1 METWAKVMGAKAV
14 IGGGIEKMNKMLS
27 GESKALKQQR
37 KRQRAEEKE
46 QSKILLA
53 EEMATHRDWMRENG
67 SYIQAIRDRVSG
79 YNALTEEEKE
89 IADARGV
96 EEAKA
101 KVQRDKVRKQS
112 MASAMSGISAEQYAA
127 QQVRNEAVQRKRQ
140 AERDLKKKS
149 IANAKAN
156 ELRISALAEELKN
169 LGEFNELTKDQII
182 EKIEAKELETSNKEL
197 QEKINKAE
205 EEYLGIKHEQIED
218 AESGGDAP
226 SLKGIAGGP
235 TKAPEKVSGDAPG
248 TEGTP
253 VSMATMLDGDPLGIE
268 SEQIDELLEIEREEL
283 AMDRRR
289 EAREIKAARMAL
301 EDRRDKKF
309 AQGMKGLGGGPSLNK
324 KDKEGGGL
332 LSQLMKFGGRFLM
345 PLMGLGG
352 GWLGMKN
359 ILGLSTKADDLARA
373 GELGSKIAGK
383 SDEVVKAVS
392 KVDDAIKPLSKV
404 DDVAKVG
411 TKVDEA
417 AKMAAK
423 VDDVAKLGTQVTEAG
438 TKVGTKVDEA
448 SKVAAKGAKV
458 TSDITEAGVKTAT
471 KIDEASKVAAKG
483 AKVTSDIAEAG
494 TKTATKID
502 EASKVAAKAEDVVK
516 VADDLKK
523 GVPSTNVGKLTTS
536 IDGLTEATGK
546 QTSWLS
552 KVTSKMDETAK
563 AVLNMG
569 NKVDDVAKIATAT
582 SKAVAVS
589 NVAGMTSA
597 IPGGPKD
604 PPGTMRNK
612 SGQLIDAKTKRYV
625 SDPNKPTLNKPTTPG
640 APDAPTKT
648 QSAVQ
653 KGTKV
658 ASDLLAKG
666 AKPISDTVKTT
677 MTVVKTG
684 GKLATRIG
692 KVLAPLDIVNKMGQ
706 GQGFWESMGNMGM
719 EIVNLVAGAGE
730 GIVEGVQSLAGGY
743 LGEGGFSEKSAAEIA
758 FQDADL
764 LGNKEKWQTSYLE
777 MGINK
782 GAELWTGQ
790 EIANKKTWTE
800 DQEKMVEAAED
811 LGAVDVG
818 FGQGDIESLEKLTL
832 LDPDSLQALLDYEV
846 WDDEDMGI
854 IMELLAAKKAGK
866 SVTYDDGGLFGAES
880 IKYGGGVQ
888 SAKWK
893 PVEGATMIHGTVGTS
908 TNREFKGTGVDAVAQ
923 TDILRAAQAEGER
936 VAGVTAHSE
945 PLTAKTFDEMTPTA
959 TLQDATNAAMLKP
972 GSIFVHDTHLE
983 KLLGPALGA
992 SPEMPP
998 AGMLENLLV
1007 TRGMENQANA
1017 EASQAGATQMINAP
1031 TTIDNTSTQVI
1042 NQASSAHAPGVPA
1055 GSGQMGIGSR
1065 G

>member
-1 METWAKVMGAKAV
+1 MASTMETWAKVMGAKAV
-14 IGGGIEKMNKMLS
+14 IGGGVEKMNKMLS

-101 KVQRDKVRKQS
+101 KVQRDKVQKQS

-169 LGEFNELTKDQII
+169 LGEFNQLTKDQII

-218 AESGGDAP
+218 AESGGDSP
-226 SLKGIAGGP
+226 SLKGVAGGP

-248 TEGTP
+248 TEGAP
-253 VSMATMLDGDPLGIE
+253 VSMAAMLDGDPLGIE

-309 AQGMKGLGGGPSLNK
+309 AQGLKKGPGGPSLNK
-324 KDKEGGGL
+324 KDKEGGGF
-332 LSQLMKFGGRFLM
+332 LSSLMKFGGRFLM
-345 PLMGLGG
+345 PLLGLGG

-359 ILGLSTKADDLARA
+359 ILGLSTKVDDLARA
-373 GELGSKIAGK
+373 GQLGTKIAGK

-411 TKVDEA
+411 TKVDDA
-417 AKMAAK
+417 AKLGAK

-458 TSDITEAGVKTAT
+458 TSDI
-471 KIDEASKVAAKG
+471 
-483 AKVTSDIAEAG
+483 AEAG

-502 EASKVAAKAEDVVK
+502 DASKIAAKAEDVVK
-516 VADDLKK
+516 GVDDLKK
-523 GVPSTNVGKLTTS
+523 GVPSTNVSKLTTS
-536 IDGLTEATGK
+536 IDGLTDATGK
-546 QTSWLS
+546 QTTWLS

-569 NKVDDVAKIATAT
+569 NKVDDVAKVAKAT
-582 SKAVAVS
+582 SNAVKAGAMAS
-589 NVAGMTSA
+589 NV

-612 SGQLIDAKTKRYV
+612 AGRLIDAKKKTFV
-625 SDPNKPTLNKPTTPG
+625 TDPNKPSLNKPTVPGAPG

-648 QSAVQ
+648 NQAVQ

-706 GQGFWESMGNMGM
+706 GQGFWESIGNMGM
-719 EIVNLVAGAGE
+719 EIVNLVGGAAE
-730 GIVEGVQSLAGGY
+730 WQVESIQRASKAIGLDI
-743 LGEGGFSEKSAAEIA
+743 GEGGFSEKSAADIA
-758 FQDADL
+758 FQDADI

-811 LGAVDVG
+811 RGAVDVG
-818 FGQGDIESLEKLTL
+818 FGQGEIEDLEELTL
-832 LDPDSLQALLDYEV
+832 LDPDSLQALLDFEV
-846 WDDEDMGI
+846 WDDEDMKTI
-854 IMELLAAKKAGK
+854 QDLLAAKKEGI
-866 SVTYDDGGLFGAES
+866 SVKYDDGGVFGAEKIVYGKGPEVEAEPAS
-880 IKYGGGVQ
+880 KEIATNPAEKRRRRNSSGIQKSADFADWEPEPGSTVIKYRRSEESGRIEEV
-888 SAKWK
+888 SRH
-893 PVEGATMIHGTVGTS
+893 T
-908 TNREFKGTGVDAVAQ
+908 
-923 TDILRAAQAEGER
+923 
-936 VAGVTAHSE
+936 E
-945 PLTAKTFDEMTPTA
+945 PLTKENFDELTPTA
-959 TLQDATNAAMLKP
+959 ALQDATNAAMLKP

-983 KLLGPALGA
+983 KLLAPALGA

>member
-14 IGGGIEKMNKMLS
+14 IGGGVEKMNKMLS

-101 KVQRDKVRKQS
+101 KVQRDKVQKQS
-112 MASAMSGISAEQYAA
+112 MASAMSGISAEEYAA

-169 LGEFNELTKDQII
+169 LGEFNQLTKDQII

-218 AESGGDAP
+218 AESDGESP
-226 SLKGIAGGP
+226 SLKGVAGGP

-248 TEGTP
+248 TEGAP
-253 VSMATMLDGDPLGIE
+253 VSMAAMLDGDPLGIE

-309 AQGMKGLGGGPSLNK
+309 AQGLKKGPGGPSLNK
-324 KDKEGGGL
+324 KDKEGGGF
-332 LSQLMKFGGRFLM
+332 LSSLMKFGGRFLM
-345 PLMGLGG
+345 PLLGLGG

-359 ILGLSTKADDLARA
+359 ILGLSTKVDDLARA
-373 GELGSKIAGK
+373 GQLGTKIAGK

-411 TKVDEA
+411 TKVDDA
-417 AKMAAK
+417 AKLGAK

-458 TSDITEAGVKTAT
+458 TSDI
-471 KIDEASKVAAKG
+471 
-483 AKVTSDIAEAG
+483 AEAG

-502 EASKVAAKAEDVVK
+502 EASKIAAKAEDVVK
-516 VADDLKK
+516 GVDDLKK
-523 GVPSTNVGKLTTS
+523 GVPSTNVSKLTTS
-536 IDGLTEATGK
+536 IDGLTDATGK

-563 AVLNMG
+563 AVLSMG
-569 NKVDDVAKIATAT
+569 NKVDDVAKVSKATANAV
-582 SKAVAVS
+582 KAGSLAS
-589 NVAGMTSA
+589 NV

-612 SGQLIDAKTKRYV
+612 SGRLIDAKKKTFV
-625 SDPNKPTLNKPTTPG
+625 TDPNKPSLNKPTAPGAPGAPG
-640 APDAPTKT
+640 APDAPAKT
-648 QSAVQ
+648 NTAVQ

-692 KVLAPLDIVNKMGQ
+692 KVLAPLDIMNKVGQ
-706 GQGFWESMGNMGM
+706 GQGWFESIGNMGM

-730 GIVEGVQSLAGGY
+730 HTVEKMQKYSKMAGLDIGT
-743 LGEGGFSEKSAAEIA
+743 GGFSEKSGADIA
-758 FQDADL
+758 FQDADI

-800 DQEKMVEAAED
+800 DQEKMVYDAQDA
-811 LGAVDVG
+811 GAVDVG
-818 FGQGDIESLEKLTL
+818 FGQGEIDDLEKLTL
-832 LDPDSLQALLDYEV
+832 LDPDSLQALLDFEV

-888 SAKWK
+888 PAMK
-893 PVEGATMIHGTVGTS
+893 PVEGATMIHGTVGK
-908 TNREFKGTGVDAVAQ
+908 NEFEGTGRDAIAQ
-923 TDILRAAQAEGER
+923 TDTLRAAQAEAER
-936 VAGVTAHSE
+936 VAGVTTHSE

-983 KLLGPALGA
+983 KLLAPALGA

-1055 GSGQMGIGSR
+1055 GSGQMGIRSR

>member
-1 METWAKVMGAKAV
+1 MASTMETWAKVMGAKAV
-14 IGGGIEKMNKMLS
+14 IGGGVEKMNKMLS

-37 KRQRAEEKE
+37 QRQRAEEKE
-46 QSKILLA
+46 QKKILLA

-67 SYIQAIRDRVSG
+67 SMIQAIRDRASG
-79 YNALTEEEKE
+79 YAYMTEEEKE

-101 KVQRDKVRKQS
+101 EVQRDKVRKQS
-112 MASAMSGISAEQYAA
+112 MASAMSGISAEQYSA

-149 IANAKAN
+149 VANAKAN

-169 LGEFNELTKDQII
+169 LGEFNDLTKDQII
-182 EKIEAKELETSNKEL
+182 QKIEAKELETTNKEL

-218 AESGGDAP
+218 AESGGDSP
-226 SLKGIAGGP
+226 SLKGVAGGP
-235 TKAPEKVSGDAPG
+235 TKAPEKVSGDSPE
-248 TEGTP
+248 TEGAP
-253 VSMATMLDGDPLGIE
+253 VSMAAMLDGDPLGIE

-309 AQGMKGLGGGPSLNK
+309 AQGMKGLGGPSLNK
-324 KDKEGGGL
+324 KPKEGGGF
-332 LSQLMKFGGRFLM
+332 LSSLMKFGGKFLM
-345 PLMGLGG
+345 PLLGLGG

-359 ILGLSTKADDLARA
+359 ILGLSTKVDDLARA
-373 GELGSKIAGK
+373 GELGTKIAGK
-383 SDEVVKAVS
+383 SDEVAKAVS
-392 KVDDAIKPLSKV
+392 KVDEAIKPLSKV

-417 AKMAAK
+417 AKVAAK
-423 VDDVAKLGTQVTEAG
+423 VDDVAKVGTQVTEAG
-438 TKVGTKVDEA
+438 A
-448 SKVAAKGAKV
+448 
-458 TSDITEAGVKTAT
+458 KTAT

-502 EASKVAAKAEDVVK
+502 EASKVAAKVDDVVK
-516 VADDLKK
+516 ATDTLKK
-523 GVPSTNVGKLTTS
+523 GVPSTNVSKLTTS
-536 IDGLTEATGK
+536 IDGLTDAAGK

-563 AVLNMG
+563 AVLSMG

-589 NVAGMTSA
+589 NVASATSA

-612 SGQLIDAKTKRYV
+612 SGRLIDAKTKTFV
-625 SDPNKPTLNKPTTPG
+625 ADPNKPTLNKPSVPG
-640 APDAPTKT
+640 APDAPAKT
-648 QSAVQ
+648 NTAVQ

-677 MTVVKTG
+677 MTVVKG
-684 GKLATRIG
+684 GAKLATRVG
-692 KVLAPLDIVNKMGQ
+692 KILAPLDIVNKMGQ
-706 GQGFWESMGNMGM
+706 GQGFFESIGNMGM

-730 GIVEGVQSLAGGY
+730 GAVEGVQALAGGY
-743 LGEGGFSEKSAAEIA
+743 LGEGGFSDKSAADIA
-758 FQDADL
+758 FQDADI

-777 MGINK
+777 MGVNK

-800 DQEKMVEAAED
+800 EQEKQVYAAQD
-811 LGAVDVG
+811 AGAVDVG
-818 FGQGDIESLEKLTL
+818 FGQGEIDDLEKLTL
-832 LDPDSLQALLDYEV
+832 LDPDSLQALLDFEV
-846 WDDEDMGI
+846 WDDDDMKTI
-854 IMELLAAKKAGK
+854 QDLLAAKKAGK
-866 SVTYDDGGLFGAES
+866 SVKYDDGGVFGAEKVVYGKGPEMEAEPAS
-880 IKYGGGVQ
+880 KEIATNPAKKRRRNTRLTGKSSDYDEWNTVQPGETEIKYRQKSLEEGGGFEEV
-888 SAKWK
+888 S
-893 PVEGATMIHGTVGTS
+893 
-908 TNREFKGTGVDAVAQ
+908 RQ
-923 TDILRAAQAEGER
+923 T
-936 VAGVTAHSE
+936 E
-945 PLTAKTFDEMTPTA
+945 PLTKENFDEMTPTA
-959 TLQDATNAAMLKP
+959 DLQDATNSAMLKP

-992 SPEMPP
+992 STEMPP